1 MKNLIRRIL
10 KEETANLNSFIDQ
23 LRSKYEMSD
32 ELVEFLTDFIE
43 NSGCQKIEFA
53 TFKYS
58 ALGASLH
65 NGVLIN
71 KSVLN
76 NNLEYVLFVI
86 FHEVAHQYQYKKYG
100 EQKMYDFYNDE
111 ISVMEAAKFMQY
123 TENIADDFGARK
135 IRELQKKGLIDSKF
149 ISPQM
154 YKTISSNQLMSFIN
168 QMRTQMRSSNITS
181 PDKIGEFFYNIIKKE
196 I

>member
-43 NSGCQKIEFA
+43 DSGCQKIEFA
-53 TFKYS
+53 TFKYP

-76 NNLEYVLFVI
+76 NSLEYVLFVI

-135 IRELQKKGLIDSKF
+135 IRELQRKGLIDSKF
-149 ISPQM
+149 ISPQT
-154 YKTISSNQLMSFIN
+154 YKTISSNQLVAFIER
-168 QMRTQMRSSNITS
+168 MRSQMRSSNITS
-181 PDKIGEFFYNIIKKE
+181 PDKISEFFYNTIKKE